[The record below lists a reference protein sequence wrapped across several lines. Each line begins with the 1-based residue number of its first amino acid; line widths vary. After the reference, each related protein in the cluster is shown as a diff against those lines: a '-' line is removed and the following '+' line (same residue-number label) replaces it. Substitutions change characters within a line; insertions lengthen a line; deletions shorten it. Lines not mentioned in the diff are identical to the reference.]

1 MDDARCGVAYLGILS
16 APPRKAPSYAE
27 RASRIGEQVRREDGV
42 AAACD
47 ALEGLF

>member
-1 MDDARCGVAYLGILS
+1 MRVAVLRTLEAYS

-27 RASRIGEQVRREDGV
+27 RDSRIGEQVRREDGV